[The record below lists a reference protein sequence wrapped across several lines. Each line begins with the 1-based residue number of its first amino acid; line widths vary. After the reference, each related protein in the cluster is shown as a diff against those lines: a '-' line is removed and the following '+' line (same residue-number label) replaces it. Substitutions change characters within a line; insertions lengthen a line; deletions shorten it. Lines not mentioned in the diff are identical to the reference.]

1 MHILLPDIQMLED
14 LAVTTLKTVPRFIK
28 LGYSLFVFLEYN
40 CHCHTSEKNI
50 DGKKFIS
57 YHYLRK
63 KGGG

>member
-57 YHYLRK
+57 YHYLQK

>member
-1 MHILLPDIQMLED
+1 MQILLPGIQMLEN

-50 DGKKFIS
+50 DGNKFIS
-57 YHYLRK
+57 CHYLRK
-63 KGGG
+63 KGGR